1 MEQYDAP
8 VSQLAADVRD
18 GRTTP
23 TVLVNTFIQRIEAF
37 NPALNAMVA
46 NRFDAARAEAAVQTE
61 RLADSR
67 NDLPPLFGIPIT
79 VKEFV
84 EVEGMPNTGG
94 LMVRKGRI
102 AGEDSPLVTRL
113 RDAGA
118 IVLGVTNAPEV
129 GLWTETVNR
138 IYGRTSN
145 PHDLGRTPGGSSG
158 GEAALVGCGASPVG
172 IGTDIGG
179 SVRLPAF
186 CCGVFAHKAT
196 AGVIPNVGLF
206 PSMEGETGRLH
217 TAGPIARS
225 VSDLTLLVDI
235 LAGHHPADAL
245 STATMEP
252 ATVHRP
258 QDAHVLVVESP
269 GKPKVTG
276 AVKRAIRDS
285 AAALSARGIPVQEWS
300 HPALAKGFDL
310 WAAAMEEASGDA
322 SFRDVLSDGNPLSPW
337 REAVKL
343 PFRRSN
349 HITPAVALLVIEK
362 AMARLPASRRHR
374 LLATLSELR
383 KRLEDALG
391 PNGVLLYPTY
401 PRTAPRH
408 RRMML
413 RPFDFACTGVFNA
426 LELPVTQVPT
436 GRAADGMPLGVQVVG
451 ATGRDRTTLTVASW
465 LEQDLGGWVRPT
477 PERYTALR
485 GD

>member
-8 VSQLAADVRD
+8 VSQLAADVRE

-23 TVLVNTFIQRIEAF
+23 TELVEAFIKRIESV
-37 NPALNAMVA
+37 NPLLNAMVA
-46 NRFDAARAEAAVQTE
+46 DRFDDARTEAAAQTAQ
-61 RLADSR
+61 LHGSGT
-67 NDLPPLFGIPIT
+67 DLPPLFGIPIT

-84 EVEGMPNTGG
+84 EVQGMPNTGG
-94 LMVRKGRI
+94 LMARKGSI
-102 AGEDSPLVTRL
+102 ASKDSPLVTRL

-138 IYGRTSN
+138 LYGRTRN
-145 PHDLGRTPGGSSG
+145 PHDLNRTPGGSSG
-158 GEAALVGCGASPVG
+158 GEAALVGCGASPLG

-235 LAGHHPADAL
+235 LAGHHPDDSL
-245 STATMEP
+245 STAGIEP
-252 ATVHRP
+252 AVVHRP
-258 QDAHVLVVESP
+258 EDAHVLVVESP
-269 GKPKVTG
+269 GRPRVTG
-276 AVKRAIRDS
+276 PVKKAIRQS
-285 AAALSARGIPVQEWS
+285 AAALAARGIPVRGWS
-300 HPALAKGFDL
+300 HPGLARGFDL
-310 WAAAMEEASGDA
+310 WSAAMEEASGDA
-322 SFRDVLSDGNPLSPW
+322 SFQDVLGDGGPISPW
-337 REAVKL
+337 AEAVKL
-343 PFRRSN
+343 LFGQSN
-349 HITPAVALLVIEK
+349 HTTPAVVLLLLEG
-362 AMARLPASRRHR
+362 AMARLPVSRRRR

-383 KRLEDALG
+383 QRLEDALG
-391 PNGVLLYPTY
+391 PNGVLLYPSYT
-401 PRTAPRH
+401 RTAPRH

-413 RPFDFACTGVFNA
+413 RPFDFACTGLFNA

-436 GRAADGMPLGVQVVG
+436 GRATDGMPLGVQVVG

-477 PERYTALR
+477 PQRYASLR
-485 GD
+485 GE